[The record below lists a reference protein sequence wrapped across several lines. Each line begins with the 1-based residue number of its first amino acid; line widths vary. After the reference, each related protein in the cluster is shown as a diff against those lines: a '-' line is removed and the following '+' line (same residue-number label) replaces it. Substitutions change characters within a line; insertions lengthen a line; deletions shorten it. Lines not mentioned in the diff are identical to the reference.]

1 MPDSK
6 TNAFDPETERLLA
19 EAREREKRAF
29 SRPERLTYWVSGL
42 LFGVASLALLLG
54 LGTVRAMPQ
63 GWVVALLVV
72 SYALA
77 SRLEFEVGSTFAIP
91 TELVLIEMLF
101 LLPPAQVPLWV
112 VAGGLLSQLPEYLLR
127 VIPLERSL
135 IVIGSSWFAL
145 GPALVFRL
153 FESPQPAMDGRTL
166 GVLVLAVASQ
176 FALDLATS
184 AGREWFALRVPPRQ
198 TVSGMALVFTID
210 AVLAPIGLLAAIAAR
225 DGRTALLLPLPL
237 LFMIALT
244 TRERHKRIDQALE
257 LSSAYRGT
265 AFLLG
270 DVVEADDAYTGAH
283 SRDVLEL
290 VLAVADE
297 LKVDARQRLNAEFA
311 ALLHDVGK
319 IKVPAE
325 IINKAGPLTAEERAI
340 VNMHTIEGQRLLERV
355 GGRLAEVGRVVR
367 SCHERWDGD
376 GYPDGLSGD
385 EIPLVARIVSCC
397 DAFSAMT
404 THRSYRSA
412 LTPAEAIL
420 ELRANAGTQFDP
432 NVVATLLG
440 LLGSERAPERTADLG
455 GVPVLS

>member
-6 TNAFDPETERLLA
+6 TSAFDPETERLLA
-19 EAREREKRAF
+19 EARERERRAF
-29 SRPERLTYWVSGL
+29 SRPERLTYWASGVAFAAASLGL
-42 LFGVASLALLLG
+42 LLAL
-54 LGTVRAMPQ
+54 GTTRAMPQ

-77 SRLEFEVGSTFAIP
+77 SRLEFEVGSTLAIP
-91 TELVLIEMLF
+91 TELVLVEMLF

-112 VAGGLLSQLPEYLLR
+112 VAGGLLSQAPEYLLR

-145 GPALVFRL
+145 GPAIVFRL
-153 FESPQPAMDGRTL
+153 FHAPTPAMSVRTL
-166 GVLVLAVASQ
+166 AVLALALGSQLVL
-176 FALDLATS
+176 DLVTS
-184 AGREWFALRVPPRQ
+184 AGREWLALRVPPRQ

-225 DGRTALLLPLPL
+225 DGRSALLLPLPL
-237 LFMIALT
+237 LFVIALT
-244 TRERHKRIDQALE
+244 TRERQKRVDQALE

-283 SRDVLEL
+283 SRDVLAL

-319 IKVPAE
+319 IKVPAT
-325 IINKAGPLTAEERAI
+325 IINKPGPLTPEERAI
-340 VNMHTIEGQRLLERV
+340 MNMHTIEGQRLLERV

-367 SCHERWDGD
+367 SCHERWDGR
-376 GYPDGLSGD
+376 GYPDGLAGG

-404 THRSYRSA
+404 THRAYRRA
-412 LTPAEAIL
+412 LTHDEAVL
-420 ELRANAGTQFDP
+420 ELNANAGTQFDP
-432 NVVATLLG
+432 HVVATLLG
-440 LLGSERAPERTADLG
+440 LLASERAPERTADLG
-455 GVPVLS
+455 GLPVLS